1 MVRTQLQQKPLKG
14 GRISMSISL
23 SQASIDVIV
32 QTISGLMG
40 TIDKAIAHGAAAKY
54 DQQAYLTARFFPD
67 MYPFD
72 KQVRMVARWAESI
85 PAMLAGVSADKP
97 ADDEKSLED
106 VKARLERAL
115 AYAQS
120 IDRAVIDAAADKVL
134 SFPAGGGT
142 RRMTGRDFVL
152 HYGLPHLFFHATTA
166 YDLLRHSGVPL
177 AKRDFM
183 GQVQGIIEG

>member
-1 MVRTQLQQKPLKG
+1 
-14 GRISMSISL
+14 MSISL

-32 QTISGLMG
+32 QTISGLTA

-106 VKARLERAL
+106 LKARLERAL

-120 IDRAVIDAAADKVL
+120 IDRAVIDAAADEVL
-134 SFPAGGGT
+134 TFPAGAGT

-152 HYGLPHLFFHATTA
+152 HYSLPHLFFHATTA

>member
-1 MVRTQLQQKPLKG
+1 
-14 GRISMSISL
+14 MSISL
-23 SQASIDVIV
+23 SQASLDVIA
-32 QTISGLMG
+32 QTLSGLMA

-85 PAMLAGVSADKP
+85 PAMLAGVTADKP

-106 VKARLERAL
+106 LKARLERAL

-134 SFPAGGGT
+134 TFPAGGGT

-152 HYGLPHLFFHATTA
+152 HYALPHLFFHATTA
-166 YDLLRHSGVPL
+166 YDLLRHGGVPL

>member
-23 SQASIDVIV
+23 SQASIDVIA
-32 QTISGLMG
+32 QTISGLTA

-54 DQQAYLTARFFPD
+54 DQQAYLTTRFFPD

-97 ADDEKSLED
+97 ADDETSLED
-106 VKARLERAL
+106 LKARLERSL

-134 SFPAGGGT
+134 TFPAGGGT
-142 RRMTGRDFVL
+142 RRMSGRDFVL
-152 HYGLPHLFFHATTA
+152 HYSLPHLFFHATTA

>member
-1 MVRTQLQQKPLKG
+1 
-14 GRISMSISL
+14 MSISL

-54 DQQAYLTARFFPD
+54 DQQAYLTTRFFPD

-106 VKARLERAL
+106 LKARLERAL
-115 AYAQS
+115 AYARS

-134 SFPAGGGT
+134 TFPAGGGT
-142 RRMTGRDFVL
+142 RRMSGRDFVL
-152 HYGLPHLFFHATTA
+152 HYSLPHLFFHATTA

>member
-1 MVRTQLQQKPLKG
+1 
-14 GRISMSISL
+14 MSITL

-32 QTISGLMG
+32 QTLSGLTG
-40 TIDKAIAHGAAAKY
+40 TIDKAIAHCAASKY

-85 PAMLAGVSADKP
+85 PAMLAGVTADKP

-106 VKARLERAL
+106 LKARLERAL
-115 AYAQS
+115 AYVHTF
-120 IDRAVIDAAADKVL
+120 DRAVIDAAADKVL

-142 RRMTGRDFVL
+142 RRMSGRDFVL
-152 HYGLPHLFFHATTA
+152 HYSLLHLFFHATTA

>member
-1 MVRTQLQQKPLKG
+1 
-14 GRISMSISL
+14 MSITL
-23 SQASIDVIV
+23 SQASIDVII
-32 QTISGLMG
+32 QTLSGLTG
-40 TIDKAIAHGAAAKY
+40 TLDKAIAHCAASKH

-72 KQVRMVARWAESI
+72 KQVRMVARWAENI
-85 PAMLAGVSADKP
+85 PAMLAGVNADKP

-106 VKARLERAL
+106 LKARLARAL
-115 AYAQS
+115 AYVQTF
-120 IDRAVIDAAADKVL
+120 DRAVIDAAADKVL
-134 SFPAGGGT
+134 TFPAGAAT

-152 HYGLPHLFFHATTA
+152 HYSQLHLLFHATTA

>member
-1 MVRTQLQQKPLKG
+1 
-14 GRISMSISL
+14 MSITL

-32 QTISGLMG
+32 QTLSGLTG
-40 TIDKAIAHGAAAKY
+40 TIDKAIAHGAASKH

-85 PAMLAGVSADKP
+85 PAMLAGVTADKP

-106 VKARLERAL
+106 LKARLERAL
-115 AYAQS
+115 AYVQTF
-120 IDRAVIDAAADKVL
+120 DRAVIDAAADKVL
-134 SFPAGGGT
+134 TFPAGAGT

-152 HYGLPHLFFHATTA
+152 HYSLLHLFFHATTA

>member
-54 DQQAYLTARFFPD
+54 DQQAYLTTRFFPD

-97 ADDEKSLED
+97 ADDETSLED
-106 VKARLERAL
+106 LKARLERSL

-120 IDRAVIDAAADKVL
+120 IDRALIDAAADKVL
-134 SFPAGGGT
+134 TFPAGGGT

-152 HYGLPHLFFHATTA
+152 HYSLPHLFFHATTA